1 MNSIL
6 LVEITKR
13 YDNSD
18 VFVPESDGIG
28 PQQYLRCFH
37 QLFCLQHDENSK
49 HVSNLFN
56 MNLES
61 CFQPLINSSKLLKD

>member
-37 QLFCLQHDENSK
+37 QLFCLQHDMRI
-49 HVSNLFN
+49 VN
-56 MNLES
+56 M
-61 CFQPLINSSKLLKD
+61 FQVFLT

>member
-28 PQQYLRCFH
+28 PQQL
-37 QLFCLQHDENSK
+37 S
-49 HVSNLFN
+49 
-56 MNLES
+56 
-61 CFQPLINSSKLLKD
+61 PLLPSIILPAT